1 MNNQSPIN
9 MTPEEFRQTGH
20 HLIDQIASFLEA
32 LPEKKVTTAL
42 RPREV
47 QALLTETDLPAEGK
61 DSGFILSE
69 TAKLL
74 FEHSLFNGHPRFWG
88 YITSSATPIGALSD
102 LLAASVNPN
111 VGAFVLSPV
120 ATEIERQ
127 AVRWLAELIGY
138 DPGCGGLFVSGG
150 NMANLVGFLAA
161 RKHIIKQDIRKE
173 GLTRALAGK
182 KGLTVYCAKGTHT
195 WISKAADLFGH
206 GTDAIRWIDLTDNEQ
221 IDLALLEKAIQAD
234 QDSGYIPFM
243 VIGNAGS
250 VGTGIID
257 PLDKIASLCKKYDL
271 WFHVDGA
278 YGAPAAA
285 LPELADQFKGLASA
299 DSIALDPH
307 KWLYAP
313 LEAGC
318 ILVRDGKHLHEAFT
332 FNPDYYNFD
341 GDQTDKPVN
350 FHEYGMQNSRGFR
363 ALKVWAALQQAGRN
377 GYISMIRKDIDLVNQ
392 LAALITSTPQL
403 ECVTVNL
410 SIVTFR
416 YVPEDLPA
424 GNPEQYLNTLN
435 ENLVNR
441 LQAGGDVFLS
451 NAVVKGKYCLRV
463 CIVNFRTTYSDLEIL
478 VRVALEEGSKIH
490 NEASG

>member
-1 MNNQSPIN
+1 MKRESPLDISAD
-9 MTPEEFRQTGH
+9 EFRQAGH
-20 HLIDQIASFLEA
+20 HLVDQIASFMEE
-32 LPEKKVTTAL
+32 LPNRKVTTAL
-42 RPREV
+42 RPHEV
-47 QALLTETDLPAEGK
+47 QSLLKEKSLPAEGK
-61 DSGFILSE
+61 DCDSILTES
-69 TAKLL
+69 AQLL

-138 DPGCGGLFVSGG
+138 ESTCGGLFVSGG

-161 RKHIIKQDIRKE
+161 RKNKIRQDIRKE
-173 GLTRALAGK
+173 GLTRAQAGK

-195 WISKAADLFGH
+195 WINKAADLFGH
-206 GTDAIRWIDLTDNEQ
+206 GTDAIRWIELTNKEQ
-221 IDLALLEKAIQAD
+221 IDLSHLEITILAD
-234 QDSGYIPFM
+234 LDSNYIPFM
-243 VIGNAGS
+243 VVGNAGS
-250 VGTGIID
+250 VGTGVVD
-257 PLDKIASLCKKYDL
+257 PLDEMASLCKKYDL
-271 WFHVDGA
+271 WFHIDGA
-278 YGAPAAA
+278 YGAPAAV

-318 ILVRDGKHLHEAFT
+318 ILVRDGGHLHDAFT

-341 GDQTDKPVN
+341 GDQTDTPVN

-363 ALKVWAALQQAGRN
+363 ALKVWTALQQAGKN
-377 GYISMIRKDIDLVNQ
+377 GYISMIRRDIDLASY
-392 LAALITSTPQL
+392 LAEKIRVTPQL
-403 ECVTVNL
+403 ELVTANL

-416 YVPEDLPA
+416 FVPADLP
-424 GNPEQYLNTLN
+424 NESPEQYLNTLN
-435 ENLVNR
+435 EKLLNQ
-441 LQAGGDVFLS
+441 LQTGGEVFIS
-451 NAVVKGKYCLRV
+451 NAVVKGQYCLRM
-463 CIVNFRTTYSDLEIL
+463 CIVNFRTQQEDMDKLIEVVL
-478 VRVALEEGSKIH
+478 DEANKIH
-490 NEASG
+490 GGGI